1 MRKINVS
8 MDTIGNTKE
17 KEKKINKRKG
27 KEIGN
32 VTMKI

>member
-1 MRKINVS
+1 MLVWT
-8 MDTIGNTKE
+8 MIGNTKE
-17 KEKKINKRKG
+17 KEKKKGG

>member
-1 MRKINVS
+1 MLVWT
-8 MDTIGNTKE
+8 MIGNTKD
-17 KEKKINKRKG
+17 KEKKKKGG

>member
-1 MRKINVS
+1 MRTINVS
-8 MDTIGNTKE
+8 MDNDWKH
-17 KEKKINKRKG
+17 KRKREKKGG